1 MLREIEAL
9 ETILGCCREGMPLPI
24 DLQEWLGNALGSFL
38 NHDCGN
44 LDEAF
49 GLAQDHG
56 GVPWWMERA
65 IRQRDAELRRL
76 SAMLP
81 ATMSTYQR
89 AKRIWSMSER
99 YASTAWPRDRL
110 LSEMPHHYAGT
121 PKHHLWAAF
130 HSGAKMPV
138 SERRLRTLLAD

>member
-9 ETILGCCREGMPLPI
+9 ETILGCCREGVPLPI
-24 DLQEWLGNALGSFL
+24 DLQEWLGAALGRFL
-38 NHDCGN
+38 DHDCGN

-49 GLAQDHG
+49 GVAQDHG

-65 IRQRDAELRRL
+65 MWLRDAELRSL

-81 ATMSTYQR
+81 PTMSTYHR

-110 LSEMPHHYAGT
+110 LPAMPRYYAGT
-121 PKHHLWAAF
+121 PKQHLWTAF
-130 HSGAKMPV
+130 RSGAKMPV
-138 SERRLRTLLAD
+138 SERRLRTLLA